1 MTTKEAN
8 DIAKIYIVSPL
19 LLGNSFDA
27 ENLSLEDNE
36 KVQKA
41 VEDICMKL
49 LKQTKV
55 GSTAVTT
62 YDAVNMVLNNK

>member
-8 DIAKIYIVSPL
+8 DIAKIYIVSLL
-19 LLGNSFDA
+19 LLGNKFKA
-27 ENLSLEDNE
+27 ENLSEKDNA

-41 VEDICMKL
+41 VENICMKL

-62 YDAVNMVLNNK
+62 YDAVNMVLDNK

>member
-8 DIAKIYIVSPL
+8 DIAKIFIVSPI
-19 LLGNSFDA
+19 LLGNSFKA
-27 ENLSLEDNE
+27 ENLSREDNA

-62 YDAVNMVLNNK
+62 YDAVNMVLDNK